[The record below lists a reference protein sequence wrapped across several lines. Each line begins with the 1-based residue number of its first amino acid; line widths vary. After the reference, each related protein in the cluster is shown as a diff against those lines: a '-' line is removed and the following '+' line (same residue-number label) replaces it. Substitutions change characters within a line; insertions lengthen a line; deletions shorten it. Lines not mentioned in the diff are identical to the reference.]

1 MSLDGQGD
9 CTTSIGRNLSKI
21 SEKSEKGYK
30 KIVSIYLVLL
40 FK

>member
-9 CTTSIGRNLSKI
+9 STTAIGRNLSKI

-30 KIVSIYLVLL
+30 N
-40 FK
+40 